1 MNIIDNIIAVVA
13 PRTAAKR
20 AAARAAL
27 DIINSGYGN
36 YGASTSRN
44 SLRGWNWF
52 GGSADE
58 DIHENLDILRQRSRD
73 LYSGAPMATAALKK
87 MRTNVVGQGL
97 RLKSQIDFRYLGL
110 DESAAR
116 EIEALIER
124 EFGLFA
130 DSPNCDAERIDN
142 FYELQQ
148 LAFLNWLLSGD
159 VLALMPLKKRAGTP
173 YELTI
178 RLIEADRISTPTDK
192 TYDPLFESGVERD
205 ESGEVVA
212 YWISSNHPLAVD
224 DIRTVNKWTRVSAY
238 GEKTGRRNALFIA
251 NRERIGQYRG
261 VPFISPVIEA
271 LKQLGR
277 YTDAEL
283 MAAVISGMFTVF
295 IEKDGVSEELPMG
308 ELEPE
313 DESRPDDRTAAG
325 AIRLGNGSIVDLQDG
340 EKANAINPGRPN
352 ANFDGFVKARKIRAD
367 LRELDEMITRREE
380 EMCAEALFLG
390 KITVKGEGVD
400 DEIDFGFTNKETLT
414 SGKKWTASGSD
425 PIGDL
430 RRWKRAIA
438 KDGHVNADICIMSE
452 AAAAAFI
459 NNEQVQKLLDI
470 KNYSIAKI
478 NPMQISAGVSYIG
491 TISALGM
498 SIYTYDEYY
507 TDDWTTPG
515 TEVVKPY
522 VPEGVIGLF
531 STAAECTMLYGA
543 ISDFDSRTQN
553 PATHT
558 GRRYG
563 ESFLSENNRVRTL
576 RLSSRPLAVPHN
588 IKSWF
593 VATVV

>member
-13 PRTAAKR
+13 PRAAAKR

-352 ANFDGFVKARKIRAD
+352 ANFDGFVKAISAQIGAALEIPYEVLLSKFSSNYSASRAALLEAWKTFKMYRNWLANDFCQPVFEEFMCEAVAKGRIRAP
-367 LRELDEMITRREE
+367 
-380 EMCAEALFLG
+380 
-390 KITVKGEGVD
+390 
-400 DEIDFGFTNKETLT
+400 GFF
-414 SGKKWTASGSD
+414 SD
-425 PIGDL
+425 PAIRKAYCGA
-430 RRWKRAIA
+430 RWNGPTQGQIDPLKE
-438 KDGHVNADICIMSE
+438 VNA
-452 AAAAAFI
+452 AAVR
-459 NNEQVQKLLDI
+459 VQ
-470 KNYSIAKI
+470 N
-478 NPMQISAGVSYIG
+478 G
-491 TISALGM
+491 
-498 SIYTYDEYY
+498 
-507 TDDWTTPG
+507 
-515 TEVVKPY
+515 
-522 VPEGVIGLF
+522 F
-531 STAAECTMLYGA
+531 STRDTEAMELTGTNFYTNVGQLKTENALLIGAGTVSAPAAV
-543 ISDFDSRTQN
+543 SDEN
-553 PATHT
+553 
-558 GRRYG
+558 
-563 ESFLSENNRVRTL
+563 SEENDDNEE
-576 RLSSRPLAVPHN
+576 
-588 IKSWF
+588 
-593 VATVV
+593 